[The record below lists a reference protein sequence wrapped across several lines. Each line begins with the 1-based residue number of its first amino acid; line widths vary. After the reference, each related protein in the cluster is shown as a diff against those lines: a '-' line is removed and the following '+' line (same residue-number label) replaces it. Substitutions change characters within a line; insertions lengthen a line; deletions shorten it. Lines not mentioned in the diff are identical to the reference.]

1 MPCNKKVIA
10 PVNRIRSFIAK
21 KRNQAFPT
29 PDFFSSE
36 KIVGMTGLE
45 PATSRPPDVLPV
57 NLLFNISHLNI
68 LIFSRIQGFF
78 RKT

>member
-57 NLLFNISHLNI
+57 NLLSNILHLNT
-68 LIFSRIQGFF
+68 LTFSRIQRFF

>member
-45 PATSRPPDVLPV
+45 PATSRPPDVLPI
-57 NLLFNISHLNI
+57 NLLSNIYRLNT
-68 LIFSRIQGFF
+68 LTFS
-78 RKT
+78 TL

>member
-45 PATSRPPDVLPV
+45 PATSRPPDV
-57 NLLFNISHLNI
+57 I
-68 LIFSRIQGFF
+68 LY
-78 RKT
+78 